1 VDSLTAR
8 MSILDPS
15 GPQAR
20 SIDGIWNVF
29 LAVSIA
35 VCVAVVVVHIV
46 AMVRAHRRRQDAGDP
61 ARPDPAQARRLAR
74 VIIAA
79 AAVTTMALFVL
90 VIESL
95 MTGNALAALD
105 DDPDPLVI
113 KVTAH
118 QWWWQL
124 DYAPD
129 SPDGGA
135 PTANEMHIP
144 VGRTVRV
151 LLTSADVIHSFWVPS
166 LHGKRDAIPARTNTL
181 VLRADQAGVYRGPCA
196 EFCGLQHAQMTL
208 TVVAEP
214 PADFERWLASQR
226 AEAVAQLP
234 EPALHGR
241 EVFMSTTC
249 AICHTIRG
257 SHAGGR
263 IGPDLTHLAS
273 RAELAAGAI
282 PNTRGHLGGWVLD
295 PQAIKP
301 GTQMSPTR
309 LAGDDLRALLAY
321 LEMLR

>member
-1 VDSLTAR
+1 
-8 MSILDPS
+8 MSALDPA

-35 VCVAVVVVHIV
+35 VWVAVVVVHV
-46 AMVRAHRRRQDAGDP
+46 AAMIRARRRRHDAGDP
-61 ARPDPAQARRLAR
+61 ARPDSAQGRRLAR
-74 VIIAA
+74 AIT
-79 AAVTTMALFVL
+79 AAVAVTAVALFVL
-90 VIESL
+90 VVDSL

-105 DDPDPLVI
+105 DAPDPLVI

-124 DYAPD
+124 DYEPGSSDRA
-129 SPDGGA
+129 A

-144 VGRTVRV
+144 VGRTVRL

-166 LHGKRDAIPARTNTL
+166 LHGKRDAIPTRTNTL
-181 VLRADQAGVYRGPCA
+181 TLRADQPGVYRGPCA
-196 EFCGLQHAQMTL
+196 EFCGLQHAHMTL

-214 PADFERWLASQR
+214 PTDFEHWLANQR
-226 AEAVAQLP
+226 ADAVAQLP

-241 EVFMSTTC
+241 EVFSSSAC
-249 AICHTIRG
+249 AVCHTIRG

-273 RAELAAGAI
+273 RAELAAAAI

-301 GTQMSPTR
+301 GAQMPPTR

-321 LEMLR
+321 LEALR